1 MERAGPRVV
10 STSLRTCS
18 LQPGAWLPV
27 PLALSKLEPWVGAPG
42 WPLYLQAWLGLAP
55 SSGRS
60 VQIVRPLEDV
70 EVMEKEGASFSC
82 EVSHDEVPG
91 QWFREGIK
99 LRPSDTVRIRQE
111 GACGAGWLQVGW
123 TRPQAAPFIPG
134 LGAFVPRKDIHSHLP
149 EGPGRRC
156 RGDQICSR
164 KCRIASPPP
173 SER

>member
-1 MERAGPRVV
+1 M
-10 STSLRTCS
+10 
-18 LQPGAWLPV
+18 

-42 WPLYLQAWLGLAP
+42 WSLHLQAWLGLAP
-55 SSGRS
+55 SPGRR

-91 QWFREGIK
+91 QWFREGSK

-111 GACGAGWLQVGW
+111 GACRAGWLQVGW
-123 TRPQAAPFIPG
+123 THLQVWTLLPSLQGWAV
-134 LGAFVPRKDIHSHLP
+134 FVPRKDIHSHLP
-149 EGPGRRC
+149 EGPGGRC
-156 RGDQICSR
+156 RGDQIYSR
-164 KCRIASPPP
+164 KCRITSPPP